1 MRIMFKLCSGS
12 SIVAWMLTCTSP
24 LLAADLPTIPL
35 WNQGLPEPT
44 VQTAM
49 PERIELG
56 KDGISRRFNVSQ
68 PRLFVHQPTAEKRS
82 KAAVVIVPGGGFARL
97 SDEHEGRDVGEWFAK
112 LGITAFQLAYRCPTT
127 AHAEPNAGPVQ
138 DTQRAVQVVREQA
151 THWKI
156 DTDKIGVLGFSA
168 GGQSAV
174 IAATNELRFK
184 AEIGSAVEHRPNFLL
199 LLYPY
204 RIYDDKAKAL
214 RADIQLDARLPTTF
228 IAQCS
233 DDTGSLP
240 QGSSLL
246 FYELVSRKVPAEI
259 HVYEKGGHGF
269 GMRPR
274 PNASGP
280 TDWPLRAA
288 DWMKQHGWTA
298 E

>member
-1 MRIMFKLCSGS
+1 MRIMFKLCFS
-12 SIVAWMLTCTSP
+12 SSLVVGLLAFTSS
-24 LLAADLPTIPL
+24 LGAADLPTIPL
-35 WNQGLPEPT
+35 WNKGLPEPA
-44 VQTAM
+44 VQTEM

-56 KDGISRRFNVSQ
+56 QDGLSRRFNVSQ
-68 PRLFVHQPTAEKRS
+68 PRLFVYQPAASKRS
-82 KAAVVIVPGGGFARL
+82 RAAVVIVPGGGFARL

-127 AHAEPNAGPVQ
+127 THAEPNAGPVQ
-138 DTQRAVQVVREQA
+138 DTQRAVQLVREQA
-151 THWKI
+151 ALWNI
-156 DTDKIGVLGFSA
+156 DADKIGVLGFSA

-184 AEIGSAVEHRPNFLL
+184 PEIGSATEHRPNFLL

-204 RIYDDKAKAL
+204 RIYDDKAKTL
-214 RADIQLDARLPTTF
+214 RADIQLTTRLPATF

-259 HVYEKGGHGF
+259 HIYEKGGHGF

-274 PNASGP
+274 PHVSGP

-288 DWMKQHGWTA
+288 DWLKQHGWTA